1 MNSHVHLQEF
11 SEPRYYLAKLRREID
26 RLKEAQNTDCAEDTK
41 DHGINAAITAWHLP
55 EWTIRSQ
62 NANGDVNGY
71 RNDLV
76 AQKSDYALMH
86 DIATQAKHFKVSA
99 PQYTDTFEVRTSA
112 RATLTTVEQSM
123 INQRFQEN
131 PEQAVYFRPENRF
144 QSVLKID
151 GRDALPIFEEIYK
164 FLAAAMISSS

>member
-1 MNSHVHLQEF
+1 MNPHVHLQEF
-11 SEPRYYLAKLRREID
+11 SEPEYYLAKLRREID
-26 RLKEAQNTDCAEDTK
+26 RLKEAQNTDCAEDAK
-41 DHGINAAITAWHLP
+41 DHGLNAAITAWHLP
-55 EWTIRSQ
+55 EWAIRSQ

-99 PQYTDTFEVRTSA
+99 PQHTSAFEVRTSA
-112 RATLTTVEQSM
+112 RATITTAEQSM

-151 GRDALPIFEEIYK
+151 DRDALPIFEEICS
-164 FLAAAMISSS
+164 FLTMKMTPPS